1 MSKPTKNIKAGLWPQ
16 KANGAQRP
24 QSSGLLYQI
33 WIGLEITT
41 AMGFLGWMFI
51 F

>member
-1 MSKPTKNIKAGLWPQ
+1 MSKLTKKQKSGLWPQ
-16 KANGAQRP
+16 KTGGSNRAQ
-24 QSSGLLYQI
+24 SNGLLYQI